1 MRLLLRLLLL
11 LLLISCGNKRK
22 NAVQDFLANLPS
34 DTLLTIKTYDG
45 WNQVVH
51 PDVLWDGKKLIMGIT
66 PYPFYWDS
74 LENPCLYT
82 SKDGLQFN
90 DFLPTKNPLVPAP
103 KIDHNCDPDI
113 LFDKDSNLLLYYLET
128 LRPFGNNVVLLKQDK
143 STRKFSRKV
152 VLSYNLKKKEH
163 LILSPA
169 IIQNVT
175 SKKYFIFFV
184 DNDEKTNR
192 IKQITSSTTN
202 YFKKKKT
209 VAAKIQFPKNY
220 SPWHLDAIKGENGKY
235 YLLTNGFYGKQEQDN
250 YSLFLAESDDLIHWK
265 NNREIFTKKDIPD
278 TTAAYV
284 YRSSA
289 IITNETIGLWY
300 SYTTNERKWKLG
312 FKKLISNK
320 IN

>member
-22 NAVQDFLANLPS
+22 NAVQDFIANLPS

-82 SKDGLQFN
+82 SNDGLQFN

-209 VAAKIQFPKNY
+209 VSAKIQFPKNY